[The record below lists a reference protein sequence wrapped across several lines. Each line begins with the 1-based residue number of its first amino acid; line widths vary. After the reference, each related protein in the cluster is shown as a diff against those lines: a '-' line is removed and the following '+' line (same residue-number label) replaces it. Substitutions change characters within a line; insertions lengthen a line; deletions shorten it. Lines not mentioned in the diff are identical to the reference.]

1 MTVIKPDATIVAAPY
16 GPPMPM
22 AVTSSST
29 ATLTIDS
36 HAFTL
41 DQLYFGFVVGAR
53 LRAASQVDP
62 TKWMEGVLFSIE
74 DNVLT
79 IVVDLIEGTGTFT
92 EWNINIGGEPGVG
105 QTGPSGPQG
114 IPGTPGGPPG
124 PPGPAGPMG
133 PTGLQGPKGDTGDP
147 GGPVGPQGP
156 KGDTGAQ
163 GPQGVPGPQGPQGSV
178 GPQGATGAAS
188 TVPGPQGPI
197 GNTGPQGPIGNT
209 GATGSTG
216 PQGPKGDKGDT
227 GAQGIQGT
235 TGPQGPAGGNPGSA
249 TPLMNGAAAVGTAV
263 VFSREDHIHP
273 TDTSRAAASAIPVA
287 ATAAEY
293 VANSAPTK
301 MLTAGAVWAA
311 ASYSASAPS
320 AGVFTIDLNA
330 GLDFYLAL
338 NAAGMTVANPVNMTK
353 AGQKGVIYLRQD
365 ATGGRTIT
373 SWGNQWFFPGGVKP
387 TLSTAP
393 NAYDIISYVVPLAS
407 GGVIFCTF
415 NAGFA

>member
-36 HAFTL
+36 HVFTS

-79 IVVDLIEGTGTFT
+79 IVVDLVEGIGTFT

-147 GGPVGPQGP
+147 G
-156 KGDTGAQ
+156 
-163 GPQGVPGPQGPQGSV
+163 PQGVPGPQGPQGDT
-178 GPQGATGAAS
+178 GAKGDTGATGATGS
-188 TVPGPQGPI
+188 TGSTGPQGPI
-197 GNTGPQGPIGNT
+197 GNTGPQGPQGN
-209 GATGSTG
+209 
-216 PQGPKGDKGDT
+216 
-227 GAQGIQGT
+227 

-287 ATAAEY
+287 ATVAEY

-301 MLTAGAVWAA
+301 MLTPGAVWTAA
-311 ASYSASAPS
+311 A
-320 AGVFTIDLNA
+320 AGSLVDTSGTITPDFNAALDFSLVFTGTSRTFANPLNA
-330 GLDFYLAL
+330 
-338 NAAGMTVANPVNMTK
+338 TK
-353 AGQKGVIYLRQD
+353 QGQKGVIYFWQD

-373 SWGNQWFFPGGVKP
+373 TWGSSW
-387 TLSTAP
+387 
-393 NAYDIISYVVPLAS
+393 
-407 GGVIFCTF
+407 
-415 NAGFA
+415 